1 MNRGFQVYVL
11 PADDAEQRAENLF
24 QSAGAI
30 RRELLMANKLRR
42 LKTVFQAFTSAFS
55 SGRKIRPERGSLF
68 GDWLT
73 DTVGYYH

>member
-11 PADDAEQRAENLF
+11 PAEDAEQCAENLF

-42 LKTVFQAFTSAFS
+42 LKTVVRAFTSAFS
-55 SGRKIRPERGSLF
+55 SGRKIRPERGPLF
-68 GDWLT
+68 GDYLN